1 MVNSLTQGFLTC
13 GKVEK
18 IENVCVSRIPLMPI
32 YGSKDRVGASIQI
45 LGGQMSKKLVG
56 ETLFSLVFPNNSL
69 RSFRP
74 LKGFLKGLNLDA
86 YIAYGKRCKDTEQFT

>member
-1 MVNSLTQGFLTC
+1 MVNSWTQGFLNC

-18 IENVCVSRIPLMPI
+18 VENACVSRIPLMPI

-56 ETLFSLVFPNNSL
+56 ETLFSLLSPNNSL
-69 RSFRP
+69 VSDP
-74 LKGFLKGLNLDA
+74 
-86 YIAYGKRCKDTEQFT
+86 